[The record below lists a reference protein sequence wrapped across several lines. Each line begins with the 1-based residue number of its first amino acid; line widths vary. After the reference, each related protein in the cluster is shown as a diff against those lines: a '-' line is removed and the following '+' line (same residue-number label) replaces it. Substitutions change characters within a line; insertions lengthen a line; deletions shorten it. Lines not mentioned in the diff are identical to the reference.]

1 MCEWFVSVEHERR
14 CRSSKFGEN
23 LVASFFPNVPISL
36 AIWYVP
42 LYVPFALGGRWIC
55 PLKNFVC
62 PRGHMSFGL
71 RKAGRDMAKFFV
83 PQPRAREGHVH
94 FCRPSTCHS
103 EGTCP
108 FCRPSTRRSEGTCPI
123 CCPSTGSSKGTCT
136 SIVCTAFLT
145 TYTALNRANNAQT
158 GLYACLQLPDWLW
171 GWHWVI

>member
-1 MCEWFVSVEHERR
+1 MQVVKVWGKLGPVFS
-14 CRSSKFGEN
+14 
-23 LVASFFPNVPISL
+23 PMIPISL
-36 AIWYVP
+36 VIWYVP
-42 LYVPFALGGRWIC
+42 LYVPFALGGTWIC

-158 GLYACLQLPDWLW
+158 GLYACLQLPD
-171 GWHWVI
+171 